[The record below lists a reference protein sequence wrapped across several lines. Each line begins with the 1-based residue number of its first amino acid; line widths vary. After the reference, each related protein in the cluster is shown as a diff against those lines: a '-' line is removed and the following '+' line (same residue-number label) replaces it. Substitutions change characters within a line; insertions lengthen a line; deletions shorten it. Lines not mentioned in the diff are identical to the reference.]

1 VDLLE
6 AVPAVVA
13 LGVVDVVT
21 AGVVPAEGGDAGGG
35 VVVVP
40 EAIGVPEEPE
50 VCGDVVVEEEEEE
63 EEEW

>member
-1 VDLLE
+1 LE
-6 AVPAVVA
+6 AVVAVVA
-13 LGVVDVVT
+13 LGVVEAVT
-21 AGVVPAEGGDAGGG
+21 AGVVPVEGGAVGGG

-40 EAIGVPEEPE
+40 EAIGVPDEPE